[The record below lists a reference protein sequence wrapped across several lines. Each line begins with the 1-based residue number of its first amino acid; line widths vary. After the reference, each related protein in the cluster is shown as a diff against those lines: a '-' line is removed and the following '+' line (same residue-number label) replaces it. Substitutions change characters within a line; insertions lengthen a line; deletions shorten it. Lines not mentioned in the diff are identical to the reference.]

1 MMDPNNA
8 ECGMLNAEMNAEV
21 NAELNNSEFHF
32 FICCYSQFTSAF
44 SIQHSA
50 LP

>member
-1 MMDPNNA
+1 MMNLNNA
-8 ECGMLNAEMNAEV
+8 ECGMLNAEV
-21 NAELNNSEFHF
+21 NAELDNSEAHF

-44 SIQHSA
+44 STQHSA